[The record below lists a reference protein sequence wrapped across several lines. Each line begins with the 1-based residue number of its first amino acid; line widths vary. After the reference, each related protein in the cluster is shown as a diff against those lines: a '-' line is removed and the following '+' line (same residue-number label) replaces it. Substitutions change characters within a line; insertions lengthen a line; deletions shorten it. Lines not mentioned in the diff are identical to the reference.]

1 LNIIENYHTIY
12 KKLNDYFNG
21 DEKYKFINYL
31 KQYIQLNYSK
41 PLNDSKYLL
50 SFIYNN
56 NKIIEGYDSFLTF
69 AYINVLNKVTSYF
82 YINGNK
88 YENTLPTLDIYDFFD
103 MKNIK
108 LKMSQKQEK
117 MVSNLLKDKKKLLTL
132 LLKRYEPQFI
142 KKKNT
147 KFILNKQILDYLSH
161 SNLLS
166 KQIPI
171 IDFDKYLNDDAII
184 IQPSNNDDI
193 ETNLLYYASLD
204 ASNNVYVKLIKY
216 YLLGQRKHLNK
227 KLLDFSLYQ
236 ICNINKDLD
245 KSKIETKLIKELS
258 NANIEIDLKVIKE
271 FIQPKC
277 DIKTII
283 NETIILEL
291 LSYYYKKISFY
302 TMIRYLSKLYEYD
315 NYHKLQIQ
323 IQDLIEPSKLIK
335 GGQDGDTLSLPTTNK
350 ISNNSS
356 IYQLLTLD
364 NINKYEECIQKI
376 IYILDKKLIN
386 KDDIQKKFDETI
398 NFKINE
404 IIESI
409 NKELINSKND
419 LDKLIKKQD
428 EKIKLLNQQK
438 DEEESKYSKDIEL
451 HRKDIN
457 NRDKEINA
465 KKYAIRKEDE
475 IKDTYLKKKDEIE
488 IGIEKIKGYDNKL
501 DFNNSDNY
509 TIISKE
515 YLNFINILEIVH
527 LIPDNNNIKDI
538 ITKILQI
545 QKDKIDK
552 FKKEIDDKKTDFDD
566 KIKKSLEPLNATL
579 KEFFDTISDIPTID
593 DGIIKNLKKT
603 YRNPDLLGNFDNDPI
618 ALIADIAKKNGEILT
633 EYSKE
638 LENISKIYTDKM
650 IYKVNDSERR
660 RRGGGISYDDNNDN
674 NNDNNHYKKGG
685 KITDNN
691 DLDKNK
697 KTILNEL
704 NNISAKLKKFKANQ
718 QTNKNVETKMASVG
732 FIDEAGSNEFDR
744 LINTYDDNIK
754 NKNMPYEVARN
765 IFYSKAKNLNLDPS
779 IELEITQNDKII
791 FCAVIYVIRLLSL
804 YICSL
809 LINNNTFTALTSI
822 LKSYVLWYIVILL
835 IFVVIINIDAF
846 KLRILINYLNMHIN
860 SFGILVHIILM
871 LIFVYLIYLMTINIL
886 GNDQP
891 SLELTENEKIKLKYK
906 LELLTAIVFI
916 FICILVFII

>member
-1 LNIIENYHTIY
+1 
-12 KKLNDYFNG
+12 
-21 DEKYKFINYL
+21 
-31 KQYIQLNYSK
+31 
-41 PLNDSKYLL
+41 
-50 SFIYNN
+50 
-56 NKIIEGYDSFLTF
+56 
-69 AYINVLNKVTSYF
+69 
-82 YINGNK
+82 
-88 YENTLPTLDIYDFFD
+88 
-103 MKNIK
+103 
-108 LKMSQKQEK
+108 
-117 MVSNLLKDKKKLLTL
+117 
-132 LLKRYEPQFI
+132 
-142 KKKNT
+142 
-147 KFILNKQILDYLSH
+147 
-161 SNLLS
+161 
-166 KQIPI
+166 
-171 IDFDKYLNDDAII
+171 
-184 IQPSNNDDI
+184 
-193 ETNLLYYASLD
+193 
-204 ASNNVYVKLIKY
+204 
-216 YLLGQRKHLNK
+216 
-227 KLLDFSLYQ
+227 
-236 ICNINKDLD
+236 
-245 KSKIETKLIKELS
+245 
-258 NANIEIDLKVIKE
+258 
-271 FIQPKC
+271 
-277 DIKTII
+277 
-283 NETIILEL
+283 
-291 LSYYYKKISFY
+291 
-302 TMIRYLSKLYEYD
+302 MIRYLSKLYEYD